1 MNATRKNVAARTKIQ
16 TRKQGKIPAA
26 VVLTFLSE
34 NPDYLPTPE
43 NYGDFTVEEEVF
55 RVRLILWHTA
65 SKLKRYVKLAKE
77 RAVPAISE
85 VSLVSLVKATAQT
98 KYRTRDSPP
107 FGAGPLCGAVL
118 KGNDKA
124 LYVSEKRGNSCV
136 WTKV

>member
-1 MNATRKNVAARTKIQ
+1 MVKNVTRKRT
-16 TRKQGKIPAA
+16 KIPAA
-26 VVLTFLSE
+26 VVLIFMSE
-34 NPDYLPTPE
+34 DPDYLPTVE
-43 NYGDFTVEEEVF
+43 NYGDFTVEEEIY

-85 VSLVSLVKATAQT
+85 VSLVSLVKATAQA

-124 LYVSEKRGNSCV
+124 MYVSEKRGKSCAWV
-136 WTKV
+136 PVL